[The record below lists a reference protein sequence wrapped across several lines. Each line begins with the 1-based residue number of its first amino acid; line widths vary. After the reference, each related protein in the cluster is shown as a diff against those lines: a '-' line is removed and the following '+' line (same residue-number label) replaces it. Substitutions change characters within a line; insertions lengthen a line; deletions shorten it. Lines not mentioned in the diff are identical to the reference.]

1 MPRIAILDLGTN
13 TFNLLIAEKN
23 KQGEPVFIYSK
34 ELPVEIGKGGIHK
47 REITAEATQRAIKAL
62 HTHRLKMDE
71 YVVDEYYAF
80 ATSAVR
86 DAENG
91 KEFTR
96 QMLVETGIEIKIL
109 SGDEEA
115 GWIYEGVKHASVLS
129 KERSIIMDIGGGS
142 TEFIIADEK
151 EIFWKNSYPLGVSRL
166 YEIFYPAD
174 PLAPKKAEVEKHISA
189 MLQDMFETAE
199 KFKPVEL
206 IGSSGSFDSF
216 AEMLIYRTTSEEK
229 AVNGYE
235 YPLQE
240 FEKLYK
246 DLIVSTVE
254 ERLQMPGLIQMR
266 APMFAY
272 SAVLT
277 EITLRKLSLKRM
289 KLSRYAMK
297 EGTAGNLLGKLE
309 QEFL

>member
-1 MPRIAILDLGTN
+1 MSRIAIFDLGTN
-13 TFNLLIAEKN
+13 TFNLLIAEKDKEGN
-23 KQGEPVFIYSK
+23 PVFIYTK

-47 REITAEATQRAIKAL
+47 KEITPEATQRAIVAL
-62 HTHRLKMDE
+62 HTHRLKMNE
-71 YVVDEYYAF
+71 FNVDEYYAF

-96 QMLVETGIEIKIL
+96 KMYIETGIDIKIL

-115 GWIYEGVKHASVLS
+115 GWIYEGVNHASILGEDHS
-129 KERSIIMDIGGGS
+129 LIMDIGGGS
-142 TEFIIADEK
+142 TEFIIANRQ
-151 EIFWKNSYPLGVSRL
+151 EIFWKKSYPLGVSRL

-174 PLAPKKAEVEKHISA
+174 PLINKKAEVEKHIST
-189 MLQDMFETAE
+189 MLQDMFTAAETLT
-199 KFKPVEL
+199 PIEL
-206 IGSSGSFDSF
+206 IGSSGSFESF
-216 AEMLIYRTTSEEK
+216 AEMIISRTSSEKK

-235 YPLQE
+235 YPLDE
-240 FEKLYK
+240 FEKLYEN
-246 DLIVSTVE
+246 LMVSTVE
-254 ERLQMPGLIQMR
+254 ERLQMPGLIPMR

-277 EITLRKLSLKRM
+277 KLALNIPSIKRM

-297 EGTAGNLLGKLE
+297 EGIARHLLSKL
-309 QEFL
+309 

>member
-13 TFNLLIAEKN
+13 TFNLLVAEK
-23 KQGEPVFIYSK
+23 GEHGKPVFIYSK
-34 ELPVEIGKGGIHK
+34 ELPVELGKGGIHK
-47 REITAEATQRAIKAL
+47 KEITAEAIQRAIKAL

-71 YVVDEYYAF
+71 FKVDEYYAF

-86 DAENG
+86 DADNG

-96 QMLVETGIEIKIL
+96 IMRIETGIEIKIL
-109 SGDEEA
+109 SGEEEA
-115 GWIYEGVKHASVLS
+115 GWIYEGVKYASILG
-129 KERSIIMDIGGGS
+129 KECSLIMDIGGGS

-151 EIFWKNSYPLGVSRL
+151 IIFWKKSYPLGVSRL

-174 PLAPKKAEVEKHISA
+174 PLAPKKAEVEKHILT
-189 MLQDMFETAE
+189 MVEDMIEAART
-199 KFKPVEL
+199 FKPVEL

-216 AEMLIYRTTSEEK
+216 AEMIIHRISSHEK

-235 YPLQE
+235 FPLKE
-240 FEKLYK
+240 FEKLYA
-246 DLIVSTVE
+246 DLMVSKVE

-277 EITLRKLSLKRM
+277 DLTLKKLALKRM
-289 KLSRYAMK
+289 RLSRYAMK
-297 EGTAGNLLGKLE
+297 EGIARDLLTRL
-309 QEFL
+309 